1 MAITELKIVREDVI
15 CSRGRGARVAT
26 NSLKKEVGWARE
38 VFELIQGLE
47 YANERGI
54 ELNGCRDGFRA

>member
-1 MAITELKIVREDVI
+1 MREDVI

-54 ELNGCRDGFRA
+54 